1 MKFKFAK
8 RLLAAVMS
16 ASIALTPMTAL
27 ASSYGSTGEL
37 TSQQSQ
43 KNATVAGIG
52 QSTISGS
59 YAATSV
65 NGIAITTPAATV
77 AANIGV
83 GPGERAIVQTG
94 DVTKKSAPAAMAC
107 LEYAAAS
114 VGAKLG
120 PAVEICLNKKDKDG
134 KYVALLG
141 QGGRATTVIGIPA
154 SFQGASQY
162 AVVRVISGG
171 WFEILQDKDSN
182 PNTVT
187 IDIAA
192 GNGAYAI
199 ISY

>member
-1 MKFKFAK
+1 MRKNIAK
-8 RLLAAVMS
+8 KALSLVLAAGL
-16 ASIALTPMTAL
+16 ALTPTTAL

-37 TSQQSQ
+37 TTQQSQ
-43 KNATVAGIG
+43 KNSTVAGVG
-52 QSTISGS
+52 QSSIGGS

-77 AANIGV
+77 ASNIGV
-83 GPGERAIVQTG
+83 GAGERAVVQTW
-94 DVTKKSAPAAMAC
+94 DVTAKGSPAAMRS
-107 LEYAAAS
+107 LEIAAGS

-120 PAVEICLNKKDKDG
+120 PAVEICLNKRDKDG
-134 KYVALLG
+134 KFVALLG
-141 QGGRATTVIGIPA
+141 QGGRATTTIGIPS
-154 SFQGASQY
+154 SFRGAGQY

-182 PNTVT
+182 PDTVT